1 MQLCGTGRGAHMNLL
16 HRLLYLGCLAA
27 VLSPFGQAQAPSE
40 SNGSTANSSPGGW
53 LGREEPKVVA
63 WRVHDAMVAHDGGAI
78 PELLSLAS
86 QWQPL
91 SPQTYSDG
99 SQWPRLS
106 AQQEDERDAMTAVL
120 DALIQLNAA
129 VPAATLRNLA
139 PDFQNAVAVMLAGMP
154 IEESGPLSLEFYRTP
169 TKANSTLQYVSAAL
183 LALHPRSGFA
193 GKLLGDIKVRAA
205 VVVILPGGPSEGFG
219 SAGDCFGSSKPQH
232 DGWPES
238 GQYRL
243 SGEMSDGA
251 SLLVAGA
258 QPIYVSRVES
268 SRYLGDT
275 CDRLGGLYLG
285 AEQRRHF
292 IAEMLCVASEAIP
305 WKTDPRRDIEFESFQ
320 QFHGELLAFIDE
332 QEQMYRA
339 TAKALVARG
348 LLDPSEVSQSLPQ
361 MEVDLS
367 DARWDGERPKD
378 AEPISK
384 DAIKLP
390 ARVVWAE

>member
-292 IAEMLCVASEAIP
+292 IAEMLCVASEAIA

-332 QEQMYRA
+332 QQQMYRA